1 MNSSSQRAV
10 TPTKAQ
16 IGRAGELLVQTKLLL
31 GGVESAQMTT
41 DTGIDLVAYSAIAS
55 AAITIQV
62 KSNLQPKPAGGKGKP
77 HLGWWVPTDCPAE
90 LVAFVDLQES
100 RVWIVRTTEL
110 PEVPLEP
117 DPSNILKSQENIAEM
132 PVQLSPIAAS
142 RSSERRH
149 SGPDGAPTPPIAHL
163 EVASTL
169 TGQGI
174 GPTLMAKMTLARR
187 IPL

>member
-1 MNSSSQRAV
+1 MTQGLGILTESDTSR
-10 TPTKAQ
+10 K
-16 IGRAGELLVQTKLLL
+16 GRCYH
-31 GGVESAQMTT
+31 
-41 DTGIDLVAYSAIAS
+41 VASDS
-55 AAITIQV
+55 
-62 KSNLQPKPAGGKGKP
+62 SNLPWTAVGDLSKAPSVEWFLEGRRGS
-77 HLGWWVPTDCPAE
+77 
-90 LVAFVDLQES
+90 LVF
-100 RVWIVRTTEL
+100 
-110 PEVPLEP
+110 PLEP